1 MPRLPTLRA
10 WLNQTRKDSYTF
22 SLTVEPLPF
31 GPSVAERSRRPPL
44 SLLVIFMLECRSD
57 HEMSFSHL
65 TRQLVCHELLG
76 ERVCLCA
83 MNLLCVRRRRGSQ
96 EAAGEQIELGAAK
109 HLSFDHL
116 QAIDVPL
123 YWPRAPGQRQAS
135 FDCVEVATKAFGQPL
150 EGPESALRG
159 LREPLLQAVGTPA
172 SQQVGKGLA

>member
-1 MPRLPTLRA
+1 M
-10 WLNQTRKDSYTF
+10 
-22 SLTVEPLPF
+22 
-31 GPSVAERSRRPPL
+31 
-44 SLLVIFMLECRSD
+44 
-57 HEMSFSHL
+57 
-65 TRQLVCHELLG
+65 
-76 ERVCLCA
+76 
-83 MNLLCVRRRRGSQ
+83 RRRRGSQ

-135 FDCVEVATKAFGQPL
+135 GDCVEIATEAFGQPL

-159 LREPLLQAVGTPA
+159 LRQPLLQADGTPA